1 MTKKH
6 LLAGVLSLS
15 LVMMIALPL
24 IANGQI
30 DQINDQLNNT
40 VSGTGLNKSDLIQVI
55 NAVIKI
61 ILSLLGV
68 IAVIIILWGG
78 FQWMTSGGNEESIG
92 AAKKRIG
99 AGVAGLIIVFL
110 AYAIASFV
118 LEKLANVTA

>member
-78 FQWMTSGGNEESIG
+78 FGWMTSGGNEEQIG

-99 AGVAGLIIVFL
+99 AGVVGLVIIFL